1 MVWLYAK
8 RIFKLVIMPRPTD
21 EPLRKTTLN
30 LYKSDTDF
38 LAEYYGQG
46 WSEQVR
52 QIVHQHCEVTKGH
65 RKVRKTLGDLE
76 R

>member
-1 MVWLYAK
+1 MSRQA
-8 RIFKLVIMPRPTD
+8 D
-21 EPLRKTTLN
+21 APLRKTTLN
-30 LYKSDTDF
+30 LYSADVTF

-65 RKVRKTLGDLE
+65 RQVRKTLGDLE